1 MTGGHLVLP
10 TSPDGSADRGL
21 LAFAGGRRFGLQVA
35 DSGGANKWQTN
46 WARDSSPPSR
56 MNSMAFEVGR
66 T

>member
-35 DSGGANKWQTN
+35 DSGGANKWQTFSR
-46 WARDSSPPSR
+46 RDSAS
-56 MNSMAFEVGR
+56 G
-66 T
+66 